1 MLNLVFRVAIT
12 VLMNKFILGNILC
25 LFLAHICLI
34 YKHCVFGERTI
45 FHGHLVS
52 LFKTNPL
59 KKDCSHLVS
68 VDGNFSLSYLN
79 ERDIFPHKFEKCQND
94 SISRMEAMWHTGKF
108 KLSIREKTSRKYL
121 CC

>member
-1 MLNLVFRVAIT
+1 VPFLSTYMPHLQTLRLWREDDFPWT
-12 VLMNKFILGNILC
+12 SSKFIQN
-25 LFLAHICLI
+25 
-34 YKHCVFGERTI
+34 KST
-45 FHGHLVS
+45 
-52 LFKTNPL
+52 
-59 KKDCSHLVS
+59 KKDYSHLIS
-68 VDGNFSLSYLN
+68 VDRNFSLSYLN